1 MFSLWSICRQLAL
14 GRRLEG
20 ETSKDESTLIEQL
33 LRQRFHEAP
42 DFKDTMPMM
51 VNKVLTFWGEIESA
65 G

>member
-33 LRQRFHEAP
+33 HEAP
-42 DFKDTMPMM
+42 DFKDTMM

>member
-42 DFKDTMPMM
+42 DFKDIM
-51 VNKVLTFWGEIESA
+51 VNKVLTFLGKIESA
-65 G
+65 

>member
-1 MFSLWSICRQLAL
+1 MFSLWNICRQLAL
-14 GRRLEG
+14 VRRLEG

-42 DFKDTMPMM
+42 DFKDTMM

>member
-1 MFSLWSICRQLAL
+1 MFSLWNICRQLAL
-14 GRRLEG
+14 VRRLEG

-42 DFKDTMPMM
+42 DFKDTMM

-65 G
+65 R